1 MMPLRCG
8 RALSGNRLGNRKLK
22 GESAMVTERIIGALT
37 FRRGVYAEVEADKT
51 FTATAWILVVIFA
64 LLNQLG
70 SFASQNIFDRLV
82 STGIGL
88 ITAIAGFA
96 IAAAVINWV
105 GRRSFSAEVTFN
117 ELVRTM
123 GLASIWTAVG
133 VLGII
138 ATFSDAL
145 SYILGPVIVI
155 SWVALVIAWFVAV
168 HEALDLTWG
177 KTILTVM
184 IGFIPWAIIMSLT
197 GVVLSLLGLTATGFG
212 SLFGL

>member
-1 MMPLRCG
+1 ML
-8 RALSGNRLGNRKLK
+8 
-22 GESAMVTERIIGALT
+22 TERIIGALT
-37 FRRGVYAEVEADKT
+37 FRRGVYAEVEEDKT
-51 FTATAWILVVIFA
+51 FTATAWIIVMIFA

-70 SFASQNIFDRLV
+70 SFASRNIFDRLL

-117 ELVRTM
+117 GLVRTM

-138 ATFSDAL
+138 STFSGAL
-145 SYILGPVIVI
+145 SCILGPVIVI

-212 SLFGL
+212 SLVGL

>member
-1 MMPLRCG
+1 ML
-8 RALSGNRLGNRKLK
+8 
-22 GESAMVTERIIGALT
+22 TERIIGALT

-70 SFASQNIFDRLV
+70 SFASQNIFDWLV

-133 VLGII
+133 ILGII

-145 SYILGPVIVI
+145 SCVLGPVIVI
-155 SWVALVIAWFVAV
+155 SWVALVVAWFVAV

-177 KTILTVM
+177 KTLITII

>member
-1 MMPLRCG
+1 ML
-8 RALSGNRLGNRKLK
+8 
-22 GESAMVTERIIGALT
+22 TERIIGALT

-105 GRRSFSAEVTFN
+105 GRRSFSAEVTFS

-133 VLGII
+133 LLGII
-138 ATFSDAL
+138 AALSDAL
-145 SYILGPVIVI
+145 SCILGPVIVI

-177 KTILTVM
+177 KTIITVI

>member
-1 MMPLRCG
+1 M
-8 RALSGNRLGNRKLK
+8 LSK
-22 GESAMVTERIIGALT
+22 RIIGALT

-51 FTATAWILVVIFA
+51 FTATAWLLVVFFA

-70 SFASQNIFDRLV
+70 SYASQSIFDWSV
-82 STGIGL
+82 SAGIGFL
-88 ITAIAGFA
+88 TAIAGFA

-133 VLGII
+133 VLGVI
-138 ATFSDAL
+138 AAFSDAL
-145 SYILGPVIVI
+145 SCILGPVIVI
-155 SWVALVIAWFVAV
+155 SWVALVMAWFVAV

-177 KTILTVM
+177 KTIVTVM
-184 IGFIPWAIIMSLT
+184 IGFIPWAIIMSLS
-197 GVVLSLLGLTATGFG
+197 GVVMSLLGLTANGFG

>member
-1 MMPLRCG
+1 MLT
-8 RALSGNRLGNRKLK
+8 N
-22 GESAMVTERIIGALT
+22 RIIGALT
-37 FRRGVYAEVEADKT
+37 FRRGIYAEVEADTT

-64 LLNQLG
+64 VLNQLG
-70 SFASQNIFDRLV
+70 SYASRSIFDWLV
-82 STGIGL
+82 GTVIGVL
-88 ITAIAGFA
+88 TAIAGFC

-105 GRRSFSAEVTFN
+105 GRRIFSAEVTSDQ
-117 ELVRTM
+117 LVRTM

-138 ATFSDAL
+138 ATFSKAL
-145 SYILGPVIVI
+145 SCILGPVIVI
-155 SWVALVIAWFVAV
+155 SWVALVVAWFVAV

-177 KTILTVM
+177 KTIITVL

-212 SLFGL
+212 GLFGL

>member
-1 MMPLRCG
+1 ML
-8 RALSGNRLGNRKLK
+8 
-22 GESAMVTERIIGALT
+22 TERIIGALT

-70 SFASQNIFDRLV
+70 SYAYQSIFDWV
-82 STGIGL
+82 VGTGIGVL
-88 ITAIAGFA
+88 TAIAGFA

-105 GRRSFSAEVTFN
+105 GRGRFNADVTFG

-138 ATFSDAL
+138 AAFSDAL
-145 SYILGPVIVI
+145 SWILGPVIVI
-155 SWVALVIAWFVAV
+155 SWVALVVAWFVAV

-177 KTILTVM
+177 KTFITVI
-184 IGFIPWAIIMSLT
+184 IGLIPWAIFMALT
-197 GVVLSLLGLTATGFG
+197 GVVLSLIGLEANGFG
-212 SLFGL
+212 NLFGL

>member
-1 MMPLRCG
+1 ML
-8 RALSGNRLGNRKLK
+8 
-22 GESAMVTERIIGALT
+22 TERIIGALT

-70 SFASQNIFDRLV
+70 SFASQNIFDWLV
-82 STGIGL
+82 STSIGL

-96 IAAAVINWV
+96 IAVAVINWV

-145 SYILGPVIVI
+145 SCILGPVIVI
-155 SWVALVIAWFVAV
+155 SWVALVLAWFVAV

-177 KTILTVM
+177 KTIITVI

-212 SLFGL
+212 SLFSL

>member
-1 MMPLRCG
+1 ML
-8 RALSGNRLGNRKLK
+8 
-22 GESAMVTERIIGALT
+22 TERIIGALT

-70 SFASQNIFDRLV
+70 SYASQSIFDWLV
-82 STGIGL
+82 GAGIGTL
-88 ITAIAGFA
+88 TAIAAFA
-96 IAAAVINWV
+96 IAAAVISWV
-105 GRRSFSAEVTFN
+105 GRGIYNAEVTFD

-138 ATFSDAL
+138 AAFSDAL
-145 SYILGPVIVI
+145 SCILGPVIVI
-155 SWVALVIAWFVAV
+155 SWVALVVAWFVAV

-177 KTILTVM
+177 KTIITVL
-184 IGFIPWAIIMSLT
+184 IGFIPWAIIMALT

>member
-1 MMPLRCG
+1 ML
-8 RALSGNRLGNRKLK
+8 
-22 GESAMVTERIIGALT
+22 TERIIGALT

-51 FTATAWILVVIFA
+51 FTATAWILVVIFV

-70 SFASQNIFDRLV
+70 SFASQNIFDWLV

-145 SYILGPVIVI
+145 SCVLGPVIVI
-155 SWVALVIAWFVAV
+155 SWVALVMAWFVAV

-177 KTILTVM
+177 KTIITVI

-197 GVVLSLLGLTATGFG
+197 GVVLSLIGLTATGFG

>member
-1 MMPLRCG
+1 ML
-8 RALSGNRLGNRKLK
+8 
-22 GESAMVTERIIGALT
+22 TERIIGALT
-37 FRRGVYAEVEADKT
+37 IRRGVYAEVEADKT

-70 SFASQNIFDRLV
+70 SYASQSIFDWLV
-82 STGIGL
+82 GAGIGTL
-88 ITAIAGFA
+88 TAIAAFA
-96 IAAAVINWV
+96 IAAAVISWV
-105 GRRSFSAEVTFN
+105 GRGIYNAEVTFN

-123 GLASIWTAVG
+123 GLASIWSAVG

-138 ATFSDAL
+138 AAFSDAL
-145 SYILGPVIVI
+145 SCILGPVIVI
-155 SWVALVIAWFVAV
+155 SWVALVVAWFVAV

-177 KTILTVM
+177 KTIITVI
-184 IGFIPWAIIMSLT
+184 IGFIPWAIIMALT

>member
-1 MMPLRCG
+1 ML
-8 RALSGNRLGNRKLK
+8 
-22 GESAMVTERIIGALT
+22 TERIIGALT
-37 FRRGVYAEVEADKT
+37 IRRGVYAEVEADKT

-70 SFASQNIFDRLV
+70 SNASQSIFDWLV
-82 STGIGL
+82 GAGIGTL
-88 ITAIAGFA
+88 TAIAAFA
-96 IAAAVINWV
+96 IAAAVISWV
-105 GRRSFSAEVTFN
+105 GRGIYNAEVTFN

-133 VLGII
+133 VLGVI
-138 ATFSDAL
+138 ATFSDTL
-145 SYILGPVIVI
+145 SCILGPVIVI
-155 SWVALVIAWFVAV
+155 SWVALVVAWFVAV

-197 GVVLSLLGLTATGFG
+197 GVVLSLLGLTANGFG

>member
-1 MMPLRCG
+1 ML
-8 RALSGNRLGNRKLK
+8 
-22 GESAMVTERIIGALT
+22 TERIIGALT
-37 FRRGVYAEVEADKT
+37 IRRGVYAEVEADKT

-70 SFASQNIFDRLV
+70 SYASQSIFDWLV
-82 STGIGL
+82 GAGIGTL
-88 ITAIAGFA
+88 TAIAAFA
-96 IAAAVINWV
+96 IAAAVISWV
-105 GRRSFSAEVTFN
+105 GRGIYNAEVTFN

-138 ATFSDAL
+138 AALSDAL
-145 SYILGPVIVI
+145 SCILGPVIVI
-155 SWVALVIAWFVAV
+155 SWVALVVAWFVAV

-197 GVVLSLLGLTATGFG
+197 GVVLSLLGLTANGFG

>member
-1 MMPLRCG
+1 MLT
-8 RALSGNRLGNRKLK
+8 N
-22 GESAMVTERIIGALT
+22 RIIGALT

-64 LLNQLG
+64 FLNQLG
-70 SFASQNIFDRLV
+70 SYASQSFIDWLV
-82 STGIGL
+82 GTGIGV

-105 GRRSFSAEVTFN
+105 GRKSFSAEVTFN

-133 VLGII
+133 VLGVI
-138 ATFSDAL
+138 AAFSDAL
-145 SYILGPVIVI
+145 SCILGPVIVI
-155 SWVALVIAWFVAV
+155 SWVALVVAWFVAV

-177 KTILTVM
+177 KTIVTV
-184 IGFIPWAIIMSLT
+184 IVGFIPWAIIMSLT

-212 SLFGL
+212 NLFGL

>member
-1 MMPLRCG
+1 MLT
-8 RALSGNRLGNRKLK
+8 K
-22 GESAMVTERIIGALT
+22 RIIGALT

-70 SFASQNIFDRLV
+70 TKASQGIFDWLV
-82 STGIGL
+82 GAGIGL
-88 ITAIAGFA
+88 LTAIAGFA
-96 IAAAVINWV
+96 IAVAVINWA
-105 GRRSFSAEVTFN
+105 GRRFFNAEVTFD

-138 ATFSDAL
+138 AAL
-145 SYILGPVIVI
+145 STVLSRILGPVIVI
-155 SWVALVIAWFVAV
+155 SWVALVAAWFVAV

-177 KTILTVM
+177 KTIITVI

-197 GVVLSLLGLTATGFG
+197 GIVLSLLGLTANGFG